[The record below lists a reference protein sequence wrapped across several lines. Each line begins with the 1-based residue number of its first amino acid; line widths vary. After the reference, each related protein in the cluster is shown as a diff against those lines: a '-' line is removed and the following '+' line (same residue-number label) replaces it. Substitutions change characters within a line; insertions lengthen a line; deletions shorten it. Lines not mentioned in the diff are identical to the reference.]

1 MSSIPIA
8 EHALLSDRHS
18 AALTTRDGSIDW
30 PCLPRF
36 DSPSVFGRLI
46 GTDAGH
52 WSITSVERGERTRRY
67 LDGTMVLETTVRT
80 STGLA
85 RLTEAMALGPDEP
98 GHDLGRDAPDIVLR
112 EIEGVEGAVTFD
124 VEFAPRP
131 EYGRVRP
138 LLAAVDGGLLVSGSA
153 CALALSFPVAL
164 HPVRPIQPHR
174 ADRRSG
180 GTVATAEEGRSGPPG
195 ASGLRSRGSRGG
207 QAEGF
212 SGPEARRA
220 V

>member
-1 MSSIPIA
+1 MSSTPIA
-8 EHALLSDRHS
+8 EHALLSDCHT

-30 PCLPRF
+30 LCVPRF

-52 WSITSVERGERTRRY
+52 WSITSVERAERTRRY

-85 RLTEAMALGPDEP
+85 RLTEAMALDPHEL
-98 GHDLGRDAPDIVLR
+98 GHDLGRDAPGIVLR

-124 VEFAPRP
+124 MEFAPRP

-138 LLAAVDGGLLVSGSA
+138 FLAEVDGGLLVRGGA
-153 CALALSFPVAL
+153 YALALSFPGALHPGDSSASARIVVRAGERVSVAL
-164 HPVRPIQPHR
+164 HHRPK
-174 ADRRSG
+174 G
-180 GTVATAEEGRSGPPG
+180 GPPTVFQP
-195 ASGLRSRGSRGG
+195 AEIAERVRGTI
-207 QAEGF
+207 A
-212 SGPEARRA
+212 A
-220 V
+220 